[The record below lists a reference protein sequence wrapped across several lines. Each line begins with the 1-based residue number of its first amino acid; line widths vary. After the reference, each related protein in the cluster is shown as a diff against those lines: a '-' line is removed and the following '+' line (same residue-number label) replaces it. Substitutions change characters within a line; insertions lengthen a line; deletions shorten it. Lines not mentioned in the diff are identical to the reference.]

1 MYSFNLFERS
11 GMGLNF
17 EPYCYYSV
25 LNGRS
30 WQIIPSMF
38 GLYVLCFLYFIKFT
52 CLLGHKRSYFRIIF
66 LHIVKK
72 FKPNLLMDPL
82 KNIFVNHSILNCW
95 FGYIFCL
102 DFVKISVE
110 KIVIYSWVKCYI
122 YLKIW
127 IYLCHRYTIWV
138 HRTYWPGRQTQ

>member
-66 LHIVKK
+66 LHKVKK
-72 FKPNLLMDPL
+72 FKPNLLMDSL

-95 FGYIFCL
+95 FGYILSRLCQNFSWKNSYL
-102 DFVKISVE
+102 LLSKVLHIFVDLNLSLSQ
-110 KIVIYSWVKCYI
+110 IY
-122 YLKIW
+122 YLGSSNILTW
-127 IYLCHRYTIWV
+127 
-138 HRTYWPGRQTQ
+138 